1 MNRLVAWFA
10 ASPVAANLLMLFVVA
25 AGLLSVSRLRQETM
39 PHVAFDVVSIGV
51 AYPGAA
57 PDEVEQAVCV
67 RVEEAIHGVH
77 GIDRITSRAAEG
89 FGAVWAQLEVG
100 ADARRVTEE
109 IRTRVDA
116 LDTLPADAEPPVVQ
130 ELVDDSVLIGVA
142 VAGDVT
148 EATLRQLAERVRD
161 DVAALPQVTRAE
173 LVGVRPYEIAIE
185 VSEADLRRHGLRFDD
200 VVRAVRASSVDVSG
214 GSLKT
219 RDGEIL
225 LRARGEVDRGPGFEK
240 LVLLT
245 RRDGTRLHLGD
256 VARVVDGFA
265 ESDEHVR
272 LDGRP
277 AAAVRLLTSEKE
289 NVLDVTHAVRDYV
302 EAARARMPAGVG
314 IAVWYDQSREFESRR
329 DLLLRNGAQGLVLI
343 LLVLALF
350 LRLRLAAWVAAGI
363 PIAFLGALIALAAVD
378 VSINMMSLFAFI
390 VALGLVVDDAIIVG
404 ENVERHQRRSD
415 DALSAAIAGV
425 KEVAVP
431 VTVAVATTVFF
442 MIPALGLPTVIGKI
456 TYSLGVVVIACLV
469 FSVVEALLVLPAHLA
484 RARKREPSPPSAGV
498 VRHLDRLQR
507 GFDAALEHFVAGR
520 YRRGLEFA
528 LRRPALVLSLAF
540 ATLLLAV
547 GVMAGGWVRYAFLP
561 NVEDDWVTARL
572 EMPEGTAPGVMEGAI
587 RRIEGQALAL
597 GDALVAEGRGG
608 GRAVYEHVLV
618 AIGDPPYRH
627 DDFQGGGE
635 GPNVG
640 YVRISLVPGE
650 ARSVSSLEIEERWR
664 RRVGGVAGAVSLA
677 FSGTDLGAGSVID
690 VSLSGRDRDTLQ
702 RAAEALAAE
711 IARIPGVREVSDSQR
726 HGKPELEL
734 GIRPEAEAL
743 GLTLAELA
751 HQVRQGFHGEEAQ
764 RIQRGRDDVRV
775 VVRYPLAE
783 RRSLGDLENI
793 RIRVPGGG
801 ELPFSAVAVAE
812 LGRGSS
818 AIERRDRKSQL
829 AVTADI
835 DTSVASPNEV
845 LAKMTG
851 SALPAVLA
859 AFPGVEYDLLG
870 ASREESELT
879 ESLFRGWLLAMF
891 AAYALLAV
899 CLRSYCQPL
908 VILLA
913 IPFGFVGAVAGHAL
927 LGLEFSGFSMVGMI
941 ALGGVVVN
949 DALVLLDRANRRR
962 AEGLGWREALLDAG
976 ATRFRAV
983 VLTSLT
989 TFFGLLPLL
998 FERSA
1003 QAAWLAPMAVTLGFG
1018 VVFATV
1024 ITLVL
1029 VPAAC
1034 MGGVEAARLVRAGA
1048 LGRRRA
1054 QPGDGRTTPC
1064 RVARLGV
1071 ELR

>member
-1 MNRLVAWFA
+1 VNRLISWFVAN
-10 ASPVAANLLMLFVVA
+10 PVAANLLMLLVVA
-25 AGLLSVSRLRQETM
+25 AGLLSAVRLRQETM
-39 PHVAFDVVSIGV
+39 PQVAFDVVSIGV

-57 PDEVEQAVCV
+57 PDEVEQAICV

-100 ADARRVTEE
+100 ADARRVIGE

-116 LDTLPADAEPPVVQ
+116 LDTLPADAEAPVVQ
-130 ELVDDSVLIGVA
+130 ELIDDSVLIGIA
-142 VAGDVT
+142 VAGDVS
-148 EATLRQLAERVRD
+148 EATLRQLGERVRD

-173 LVGVRPYEIAIE
+173 LVGVRPYEISIE

-200 VVRAVRASSVDVSG
+200 VVSAVRASSVDLPG

-225 LRARGEVDRGPGFEK
+225 LRARGEVDRGPEFEA

-265 ESDEHVR
+265 ESDERVR
-272 LDGRP
+272 MDGKP
-277 AAAVRLLTSEKE
+277 AVVVRLLTSEKE
-289 NVLDVTHAVRDYV
+289 KVLDVTHAVRAYV
-302 EAARARMPAGVG
+302 EAARPRMPAGVAITIG
-314 IAVWYDQSREFESRR
+314 YDQSREFESRR
-329 DLLLRNGAQGLVLI
+329 DLLLRNGAQGLLLI

-350 LRLRLAAWVAAGI
+350 LRLRLAAWVAVGI
-363 PIAFLGALIALAAVD
+363 PIAFLGALIVLFAVD

-390 VALGLVVDDAIIVG
+390 VAVGLVVDDAIVVG
-404 ENVERHQRRSD
+404 ENVERHQRRSKD
-415 DALSAAIAGV
+415 PIAATVAGV

-431 VTVAVATTVFF
+431 VTAAVLTTVFF
-442 MIPALGLPTVIGKI
+442 AIPALMLPTVIGKFS
-456 TYSLGVVVIACLV
+456 YVLGVVVIACLA
-469 FSVVEALLVLPAHLA
+469 FSAVEALLVLPAHLA
-484 RARKREPSPPSAGV
+484 HVRRHPRRPSFTGV
-498 VRHLDRLQR
+498 LRRLDRVQR
-507 GFDAALEHFVAGR
+507 GFDAALSRFVANR
-520 YRRGLEFA
+520 YRSALEDA
-528 LRRPALVLSLAF
+528 LRRPGLVLSLAC
-540 ATLLLAV
+540 ATLMLAV
-547 GVMAGGWVRYAFLP
+547 GIMAGGWVRYAFLP

-572 EMPEGTAPGVMEGAI
+572 EMPEGTAPEVMEAAVRG
-587 RRIEGQALAL
+587 IEKQGLAL
-597 GDALVAEGRGG
+597 GDALEAEGRGDSRG
-608 GRAVYEHVLV
+608 VFEHVLV

-627 DDFQGGGE
+627 DDFKGGGE
-635 GPNVG
+635 SSNVG

-650 ARSVSSLEIEERWR
+650 ARTVSSLEIENRWR
-664 RRVGGVAGAVSLA
+664 RRVGGIAGAVSLT
-677 FSGTDLGAGSVID
+677 FSGTDVGAGSVID
-690 VSLSGRDRDTLQ
+690 VSLSGLDRETLQ
-702 RAAEALAAE
+702 RAAQALAAE
-711 IARIPGVREVSDSQR
+711 ISTLPGVREVSDSAR
-726 HGKPELEL
+726 RGKPELAL
-734 GIRPEAEAL
+734 RILPEAEAL

-751 HQVRQGFHGEEAQ
+751 RQVRQGFHGEEVQ

-812 LGRGSS
+812 LGRGRA
-818 AIERRDRKSQL
+818 AIERRDRRSQV
-829 AVTADI
+829 AVTADF
-835 DTSVASPNEV
+835 DTRVASQSEV
-845 LAKMTG
+845 VANITG
-851 SALPAVLA
+851 AVLPKVLA

-879 ESLFRGWLLAMF
+879 DSMFRGLLLAMV

-899 CLRSYCQPL
+899 CLRSYAQPL

-927 LGLEFSGFSMVGMI
+927 LGLEFSGFSMAGMI
-941 ALGGVVVN
+941 ALAGVVVN

-962 AEGLGWREALLDAG
+962 AEGLDWREALLDAG
-976 ATRFRAV
+976 ATRFRAI

-1003 QAAWLAPMAVTLGFG
+1003 QAAWLKPMAVTLGFG

-1034 MGGVEAARLVRAGA
+1034 MGGVEAARLVRAVARG
-1048 LGRRRA
+1048 RA
-1054 QPGDGRTTPC
+1054 QPGEGRTAPS
-1064 RVARLGV
+1064 RVAGLGV